1 MKAFEFAAPR
11 SEQEVLELLSDKRGT
26 TEVLAGGTDLV
37 GLMKKMITTPDRV
50 VSLGQVDSLKSID
63 AGSEGLRIGAMVTLE
78 DLLDHPA
85 SENYPALRQA
95 IRAIGSMQLQ
105 AQGTLGG
112 ELCQRPRCWY
122 FRSGQGL
129 LAHRGQL
136 VEDGDNRYHA
146 IFGNAG
152 PAKFVCPSRL
162 APALIALGASVRI
175 VGPGEADETV
185 MPLEYLFRTPKDDRQ
200 REHELEA
207 NQFVAHLVLPPAVGR
222 GNVSYDSVSYESA
235 SYEVRH
241 GSGPDYPLVAAA
253 AALAT
258 RAGVVTDAR
267 IVLGQVAPTPWVSK
281 EAIEAI
287 IGLPVNF
294 ETAEAAGEA
303 AVSVATP
310 LANNEY
316 KVQLAKVAVKR
327 ALLLAAGLET
337 GGF

>member
-11 SEQEVLELLSDKRGT
+11 SEQEVLELLSEKRGT

-50 VSLGQVDSLKSID
+50 VSLGQVDSLKTID

-95 IRAIGSMQLQ
+95 IAAIGSMQLQ

-122 FRSGQGL
+122 FRAGQGL

-200 REHELEA
+200 REHELGP
-207 NQFVAHLVLPPAVGR
+207 NQFVAHLLLPPPINR
-222 GNVSYDSVSYESA
+222 DNA
-235 SYEVRH
+235 SYEVQH
-241 GSGPDYPLVAAA
+241 GSGPDYPLVSAS

-258 RAGVVTDAR
+258 RGGIVTDAR
-267 IVLGQVAPTPWVSK
+267 IVLGQVAPTPWFSK

-287 IGLPVNF
+287 VGRPVNF
-294 ETAEAAGEA
+294 ETAEAAGQA

>member
-1 MKAFEFAAPR
+1 MKDFEFAAPR
-11 SEQEVLELLSDKRGT
+11 SEQAVLELLSDKRGT
-26 TEVLAGGTDLV
+26 TEVLAGGTDLL

-50 VSLGQVDSLKSID
+50 VSLGNIASLKSID

-85 SENYPALRQA
+85 SENYPALRHA

-136 VEDGDNRYHA
+136 IEDGDNRYHA

-207 NQFVAHLVLPPAVGR
+207 NQFVAHLVLPPVAGH
-222 GNVSYDSVSYESA
+222 GNVSYESA
-235 SYEVRH
+235 SYEVQH

-253 AALAT
+253 AALAMH
-258 RAGVVTDAR
+258 AGVVTDAR
-267 IVLGQVAPTPWVSK
+267 IVLGQVAPTPWISK
-281 EAIEAI
+281 EAIDAI
-287 IGLPVNF
+287 VGLPVND
-294 ETAEAAGEA
+294 ETAEAAGVA